1 MIIINLGFPKTS
13 TTNLQTNFFPNLS
26 GINYL
31 GRNYKEKNLELF
43 NELNDFIEN
52 RRNFSN
58 TDLERLI
65 QNFKKYCNGNK
76 KILISQENW
85 IVAYQRNNLTNKME
99 IVDQEVKLKNLIFIL
114 DKINIP
120 YKFFF
125 IQRDLKT
132 SIRSL
137 FVTLQDRIRLL
148 FGKKFLSFDVFLDH
162 INKKKSDYKDLLLL
176 FDTYNLRKITKI
188 IPKDKIRFF
197 NYEDIKNNKKKFIE
211 EFSNYLGIQIN
222 DDLIEKLSIKTRV
235 TSKNKEDE
243 YQFET
248 KNKIFELLKSLIPQ
262 FLLNKLKFLL
272 NIKFIRFLLFKKIKV
287 SNKNDILEKI
297 INKYLLCNKYQ
308 KN

>member
-13 TTNLQTNFFPNLS
+13 TTNLQTNFYPNLNDV
-26 GINYL
+26 NYL

-43 NELNDFIEN
+43 IELNDFIEN

-65 QNFKKYCNGNK
+65 QNFKKYCNDNK

-85 IVAYQRNNLTNKME
+85 LVAYQRNNLTNKME

-137 FVTLQDRIRLL
+137 FATLQERIRLL
-148 FGKKFLSFDVFLDH
+148 FGEKFLSFDYFVDH

-188 IPKDKIRFF
+188 IPKDKIQLF
-197 NYEDIKNNKKKFIE
+197 NYENILNNKEKFIYDL
-211 EFSNYLGIQIN
+211 SNYLEIKIN
-222 DDLIEKLSIKTRV
+222 NNLINKLSIYTRI
-235 TSKNKEDE
+235 TQKDKENV
-243 YQFET
+243 YQFQT
-248 KNKIFELLKSLIPQ
+248 KNKLFDLLKTLMPKFLI
-262 FLLNKLKFLL
+262 NKFKFLL
-272 NIKFIRFLLFKKIKV
+272 KIKFINFFLFKNIKV
-287 SNKNDILEKI
+287 KETGMSAGRGDILEKI
-297 INKYLLCNKYQ
+297 INEYF
-308 KN
+308 

>member
-13 TTNLQTNFFPNLS
+13 STNLQTNFYPKIND
-26 GINYL
+26 INYL
-31 GRNYKEKNLELF
+31 GRNNKEKNLELF

-65 QNFKKYCNGNK
+65 QNFKKYCNDNK

-85 IVAYQRNNLTNKME
+85 LVAYQRNNLTNKME

-148 FGKKFLSFDVFLDH
+148 FGEKFLSFDYFLDH

-188 IPKDKIRFF
+188 IPKDKIQLF
-197 NYEDIKNNKKKFIE
+197 NYENILNNKEKFIYDL
-211 EFSNYLGIQIN
+211 SNYLEIKIN
-222 DDLIEKLSIKTRV
+222 NNLINKLSIYTRI
-235 TSKNKEDE
+235 TQKDKENV
-243 YQFET
+243 YQFQT
-248 KNKIFELLKSLIPQ
+248 KNKLFDLLKTLMPKFLI
-262 FLLNKLKFLL
+262 NKFKFLL
-272 NIKFIRFLLFKKIKV
+272 KIKFINFFLFKNIKV
-287 SNKNDILEKI
+287 KETGMSAGRGDILEKI
-297 INKYLLCNKYQ
+297 INEYFI
-308 KN
+308 

>member
-1 MIIINLGFPKTS
+1 MIYINLGFPKTA
-13 TTNLQTNFFPNLS
+13 TTSLQTNFYPN
-26 GINYL
+26 INDISYL

-65 QNFKKYCNGNK
+65 QNFKKYCNDNK

-125 IQRDLKT
+125 IHRDLKT

-137 FVTLQDRIRLL
+137 FVTLHDRIRLL
-148 FGKKFLSFDVFLDH
+148 FGEKFLSFDYFLDH

-188 IPKDKIRFF
+188 IPKDKIQLF
-197 NYEDIKNNKKKFIE
+197 NYENILNNKEKFIYDL
-211 EFSNYLGIQIN
+211 SNYLEIN
-222 DDLIEKLSIKTRV
+222 INNNLINKLSIYTRI
-235 TSKNKEDE
+235 TQKNKENV
-243 YQFET
+243 YQFQT
-248 KNKIFELLKSLIPQ
+248 KNKLFDLLKTLMP
-262 FLLNKLKFLL
+262 KFLINKFKFFL
-272 NIKFIRFLLFKKIKV
+272 EIKFIKFFLFKNIKV
-287 SNKNDILEKI
+287 KETGMSAGGGDILEKI
-297 INKYLLCNKYQ
+297 INEYF
-308 KN
+308 